1 MTTDDRRRC
10 DWARDGLLRDYHDA
24 EWGRT
29 LRGTTALFERLALE
43 SFQSGLSWLIILRKR
58 ENFRRAAGFDV
69 ASVATFTER
78 DVEMADG

>member
-29 LRGTTALFERLALE
+29 LRGTTALVRTTRPGVLSER
-43 SFQSGLSWLIILRKR
+43 LSWLIILRKR
-58 ENFRRAAGFDV
+58 ENFRRAFAEFDV
-69 ASVATFTER
+69 ERVATFTER
-78 DVEMADG
+78 MSSD